1 MNKSYSKRRT
11 GIAGTAAAIITGTAL
26 TLGALGA
33 TPVNAGLALAAE
45 GTTTTAGSVSTG
57 TAASTVWPS
66 ATGMPSA
73 DDGAITQVGIAGTYD
88 SATAEAM
95 LARVNEIR
103 AEAHEQGITVDG
115 KVVSGQPLTWS
126 QAYEYV
132 AQVRAAET
140 SLQFSHQRPSTGATV
155 LGDGSSFVDASGTAI
170 VSYAE
175 DIAMASAGMGA
186 EQTLEQW
193 YAEKGT
199 QTAFSSKDSS
209 TGHYVSLISDDYTT
223 IGLGLFEANGGWYL
237 AAELGS
243 NSGASTAVR
252 SGTGV
257 QMVDVANA
265 SSDSVSATVTS
276 SSGTSTQG
284 QQLALSLAPGATD
297 ALSATVTRTADG
309 TPTDLTGLISLSWSS
324 SDPAVVTVDANG
336 TVTAVAEGTAT
347 ISLMSG
353 TETLARVSVTVTG
366 NGSTTLSSEASGS
379 GASASD
385 AAEGGSGSASGAT
398 EGSAT
403 SGTGQVTPL
412 SASADPVTTT
422 AGTAPVLPE
431 AATVAMSD
439 GSVRTGVPVTWA
451 NVDQASYASAGTF
464 EVKGTAT
471 LDDGQTIEASCTVTV
486 DAAPVTIESANAVA
500 VTTASGSAPELPG
513 AVSVEMSDGS
523 TQEMAVSWEEVDPSQ
538 YSAREGT
545 TFVVRGTIEGFDGGV
560 EATVTVEPAT
570 AQTASVEGVTTTAGT
585 APVLPEV
592 AQVSWSNG
600 DVTEEPV
607 SWEEVDEDL
616 YASAGVFEIAGTVT
630 VSGQEASQ
638 GATAV
643 NATLLGARVALASES
658 SSDGSTTLPVI
669 ATVTVEAAPE
679 TTGAS
684 GTTEPST
691 TQEGSS
697 IQHATGADSTAAD
710 SSKALDG
717 VSKSVDG
724 PASSSVPSPTAPS
737 SPSDNT
743 GASPHASQAS
753 DSSASSNDGETSS
766 SASSTS
772 DVGQSSSPKADG
784 GAAASSKADS
794 SGSSS
799 SKADGG
805 SSSASSA
812 KDEGKAGSSKA
823 DGSST
828 SAGTASSKADSAA
841 ASSSKADGSSTSA
854 GSASSEADGGKAG
867 SSAASTEDGGS
878 AASSAGKGASSSAG
892 DATSSSSA
900 TSETGKQTPTAV
912 SVASV
917 AMPGAVATQV
927 GIAPSLPATVTAT
940 MSDGTTRELA
950 VSWASIDPTSYAN
963 AGTFTVDGTVEGYS
977 GTVSVTVVVSKP
989 TVLTYQSEFNVTTP
1003 YGTVP
1008 TLPTTATVS
1017 WSNGSTT
1024 NEAITWG
1031 SVDSSMVTKSTSGY
1045 TFDVTG
1051 TLSTGNT
1058 VVAHVTVDKASMIS
1072 QTGDATSALPTVAT
1086 LAAGVAAVFAA
1097 ALLAI
1102 RRRLGAS
1109 RRSDR

>member
-45 GTTTTAGSVSTG
+45 GTTTTAGSVSSG

-66 ATGMPSA
+66 ATGVPSA

-132 AQVRAAET
+132 AQVRAAEA

-155 LGDGSSFVDASGTAI
+155 LGDGSSFVDASGSAI

-199 QTAFSSKDSS
+199 QTAFSSEDSS

-243 NSGASTAVR
+243 NSGASAAVR

-284 QQLALSLAPGATD
+284 QQLALSLAPGATN

-309 TPTDLTGLISLSWSS
+309 TSTDLTGLISLSWSS
-324 SDPAVVTVDANG
+324 SDPAVATVDANG

-366 NGSTTLSSEASGS
+366 NGSTTPSSEASGS

-385 AAEGGSGSASGAT
+385 AAEGGSDSAGGAT
-398 EGSAT
+398 EGGAT

-451 NVDQASYASAGTF
+451 DVDQASYASAGTF
-464 EVKGTAT
+464 EVRGTAT

-513 AVSVEMSDGS
+513 TVSVEMSDGS

-538 YSAREGT
+538 YSAREGA
-545 TFVVRGTIEGFDGGV
+545 TFVVRGSIEGFDGGV

-616 YASAGVFEIAGTVT
+616 YASVGVFEIAGTVT

-658 SSDGSTTLPVI
+658 SSDDSTTLPVI

-679 TTGAS
+679 TTGTS

-691 TQEGSS
+691 TTQEGSS
-697 IQHATGADSTAAD
+697 SQHATGAGSTAAD
-710 SSKALDG
+710 PSKAIDG

-743 GASPHASQAS
+743 GASSHASQAS
-753 DSSASSNDGETSS
+753 DSSASSNDG
-766 SASSTS
+766 
-772 DVGQSSSPKADG
+772 

-794 SGSSS
+794 AGSSS
-799 SKADGG
+799 SKADDG
-805 SSSASSA
+805 STSASSA
-812 KDEGKAGSSKA
+812 KDEGKANSSKA

-841 ASSSKADGSSTSA
+841 ASSSKADSSSTSA

-867 SSAASTEDGGS
+867 SSAASTADGGS

-900 TSETGKQTPTAV
+900 TSETGQQTPAAV

-1072 QTGDATSALPTVAT
+1072 QTGDATSALPTLAT